1 MRKILLVSVVAGMAL
16 LFGVS
21 TGKTDSKS
29 TYESLTLFGDVFERI
44 RSDYVE
50 KVDDEKLIEAA
61 INGMLN
67 SLDPHSSY
75 MNGDSY
81 RNMQVQ
87 TRGQYGGLGMEVT
100 LENGLVR
107 VIAPID
113 DTPAERAGIKAGDY
127 ITGLDDEDVRGL
139 TLNEAINRMRGT
151 AGTDIKLTIAR
162 PGEDKPLEFRLT
174 RAIIKVSPVRARA
187 EDNVAYIRITS
198 FSEQA
203 DKNLRQTMTRLRKKI
218 GPDFAGVILD
228 LRNNPGGL
236 LDQAV
241 AVSDS
246 FLNHGE
252 IVSTRGR
259 HPRDIKRFNA
269 HAGDIADGKP
279 IIVLINGGSASAS
292 EIVAGA
298 LQDHRRAL
306 ILGTR
311 SFGKGSVQTV
321 IPLGARGALRLTSAR
336 YYTPSGRSI
345 QAKGIEPDIEVAQAR
360 VEKLVNRFPR
370 RSEAD
375 LRGHL
380 ENPDAKKDN
389 KNPGDESKAAPA
401 GDGPSTAD
409 DADTPAKAEAPAK
422 TDTPA
427 KEEED
432 IKDYQLSY
440 ALDVLHGLSLISSR
454 LQ

>member
-1 MRKILLVSVVAGMAL
+1 MRKFLLVAVVAGTAL
-16 LFGVS
+16 LVGVS
-21 TGKTDSKS
+21 AGRTDSKS
-29 TYESLTLFGDVFERI
+29 TYESLALFGDVFERI

-50 KVDDEKLIEAA
+50 EVDDEKIIEAA
-61 INGMLN
+61 INGMLS

-75 MNGDSY
+75 MSGDSY

-100 LENGLVR
+100 MENGLVR

-113 DTPAERAGIKAGDY
+113 DTPAERAGIKPGDY
-127 ITGLDDEDVRGL
+127 ITHLDGEAVRGL

-151 AGTDIKLTIAR
+151 AGTDIKLTVAR
-162 PGEDKPLEFRLT
+162 PGEDQPLEFQLT
-174 RAIIKVSPVRARA
+174 RAIIKVNPVRARA

-198 FSEQA
+198 FNEQTSE
-203 DKNLRQTMTRLRKKI
+203 NLRKAMARLREEI
-218 GPDFAGVILD
+218 GPDMVGVILD

-241 AVSDS
+241 AVSDA
-246 FLNHGE
+246 FLNRGE

-259 HPRDIKRFNA
+259 NPRDIKRFNA

-298 LQDHRRAL
+298 LQDHRRA
-306 ILGTR
+306 IVLGTR

-345 QAKGIEPDIEVAQAR
+345 QAKGIEPDIEVEQAR
-360 VEKLVNRFPR
+360 VERIASRFPR

-380 ENPDAKKDN
+380 ENPEGEAEKPK
-389 KNPGDESKAAPA
+389 A
-401 GDGPSTAD
+401 GDGADSNGAADKPSAANDKDSASGAD
-409 DADTPAKAEAPAK
+409 EI
-422 TDTPA
+422 
-427 KEEED
+427 E
-432 IKDYQLSY
+432 DYQLSY
-440 ALDVLHGLSLISSR
+440 ALDVLRGLSLISSR
-454 LQ
+454 MRP